1 MIFQVFCWMKSSI
14 SRVFILRQLWIVN
27 YHVKSSSNN
36 LSNENI
42 NSSFEFTFC
51 LEDKRNTSVNVFISE
66 IISLTFDVII
76 DDKSNVFE
84 QKNYCIAKFDCIL
97 KHHSWHQ
104 DTLHLKLIRYLQHQ
118 HYSAKSLQILIDFFI
133 TPINVTCLNTQNT
146 SNLFNNIELEV
157 KT

>member
-1 MIFQVFCWMKSSI
+1 MIFQVFWQMNSSI
-14 SRVFILRQLWIVN
+14 CRVFLLRQLWIVD

-42 NSSFEFTFC
+42 NLSFELTFC

-84 QKNYCIAKFDCIL
+84 QKNYCIAKFDSIL
-97 KHHSWHQ
+97 KHNSWHL
-104 DTLHLKLIRYLQHQ
+104 DTLHLKLIKYLQHQ
-118 HYSAKSLQILIDFFI
+118 HYSAKSLQILIDF
-133 TPINVTCLNTQNT
+133 L
-146 SNLFNNIELEV
+146 LLL
-157 KT
+157 